1 MSTERKGFTLIE
13 ILVAIVI
20 LGTVGIGIVGLLLTS
35 ARRARDAGAISY
47 RTGALAAEV
56 SRVTAIPAG
65 TTIANGTVT
74 TTVTALPFPH
84 TVSTVTSTSGTTQTI
99 VITVTPTGPRAIPA
113 ISRTLTRTLGAT
125 SNPFNP

>member
-1 MSTERKGFTLIE
+1 MTRDREGFTLIE

-56 SRVTAIPAG
+56 SRITAIPVG
-65 TTIANGTVT
+65 TTLANGTVT
-74 TTVTALPFPH
+74 TTVTAAPFPH
-84 TVSTVTSTSGTTQTI
+84 TISTVTTTSGTTQTI

-113 ISRTLTRTLGAT
+113 VSRTLTRTLGVS